1 MDTTFACLPSVH
13 SASVELED
21 ESEEAD
27 FTYSTG
33 NALGMF
39 VIFLYNDP
47 PTIHHTICPQE
58 HNIDKL

>member
-21 ESEEAD
+21 ESEEARMAN
-27 FTYSTG
+27 FTYAKG

-47 PTIHHTICPQE
+47 LTIHHTICP
-58 HNIDKL
+58 H